1 MSESAHK
8 WICPIS
14 GLTVYRKPEWTN
26 VRFGNN
32 FTISADI
39 IGEHVLLT
47 HNSGSANLEGTRKAF
62 DFTAELIRTQ
72 LPDRP
77 FIHLLDYTHLKRTT
91 LDSRRFFIR
100 EMTRRQNL
108 KGLILYGLSP
118 LMKISVKLG
127 RRLNHPDFQ
136 IRIAK
141 DYRHAM
147 HLALE
152 VLTHAGCRPE
162 TADRDGGRHLECA
175 LTHRGAGLPVVRRP
189 EWVMDM
195 PDFRIAFEI
204 IDGRIIH
211 SVSSGFLRDIHLP
224 GIIAMR
230 DEVVAAIKQ
239 VATPQYIIANM
250 RGLKGYERR
259 ARKHYL
265 DNIAAWH
272 RRSPLQAFIPYGLNR
287 IMATAVNL
295 SKFLLPFRVYVARSL
310 EDALD
315 FIHVNDGKHATAA
328 SASPPVVGEP
338 GPPVVRPVDP
348 VERLLAYIGGID
360 WEIRGLAEGVS
371 DTVDDSLRPV
381 YDAIGLI
388 KSEIDDL
395 IREKARVEQA
405 LTDARNELETR
416 VRERTSELVKTNRA
430 LNREIGER
438 REIEAAL
445 RASEKNY
452 RDLVDSVSSIILR
465 WDFRGRIIFMNSY
478 GLFFFGYRAEEIY
491 GRSVLGTI
499 VPETESTTQRDL
511 KDLMQAIQQDPDQYR
526 TNENE
531 NMKKDG
537 SRVWVY
543 WNNRP
548 IRDSQGQI
556 AEILSVGTDI
566 TERRNM
572 EAKLRLLATTDPL
585 TGAFNRR
592 QFYDKAKSEFQRHRR
607 YGHAFVLL
615 LMDLDHFKHIND
627 NYGHPAGDAALKS
640 FVNTAGMI
648 FRETDLFGRTG
659 GEEFSAL
666 LPETD
671 VDNAVKVADRLREKV
686 DGLLVI
692 AEGNS
697 IHYTVS
703 IGLTAMQPQ
712 DESLR
717 AMVRRADKALY
728 EAKRTGRNRVVAR

>member
-1 MSESAHK
+1 MSQSAHT

-14 GLTVYRKPEWTN
+14 GLTVRSRPEWTD
-26 VRFGNN
+26 VRFGDN

-47 HNSGSANLEGTRKAF
+47 HNSGSANLEGTQKAF

-77 FIHLLDYTHLKRTT
+77 FIHLLDYTHLKSTT

-100 EMTRRQNL
+100 EMTRRQHL
-108 KGLILYGLSP
+108 RGLILYGLTP
-118 LMKISVKLG
+118 LMKISAKLG
-127 RRLNHPDFQ
+127 RRLNHADFQ

-141 DYRHAM
+141 DYSHAM
-147 HLALE
+147 QLALE
-152 VLTHAGCRPE
+152 LLTHAGCRPATE
-162 TADRDGGRHLECA
+162 DLDGNRQLECA
-175 LTHRGAGLPVVRRP
+175 PTHRGAGLPVVRRP
-189 EWVMDM
+189 EWVMDT
-195 PDFRIAFEI
+195 PDFRISFEI

-224 GIIAMR
+224 GIIALR
-230 DEVVAAIKQ
+230 DEVVAAIKR
-239 VATPQYIIANM
+239 VEPPQYIIANM
-250 RGLKGYERR
+250 AGISGYERR

-272 RRSPLQAFIPYGLNR
+272 RRSPLRAFIPYGLNR
-287 IMATAVNL
+287 IMAAAVNL

-310 EDALD
+310 EDALE
-315 FIHVNDGKHATAA
+315 FIHANDGKRAITV
-328 SASPPVVGEP
+328 SASPSVHGEP
-338 GPPVVRPVDP
+338 GTSVQPVDP
-348 VERLLAYIGGID
+348 VERLLAYIGRID
-360 WEIRGLAEGVS
+360 WEISGLAEGVA

-381 YDAIGLI
+381 YDAVGLI

-416 VRERTSELVKTNRA
+416 VRDRTSELVKTNRA

-452 RDLVDSVSSIILR
+452 RDLVDSVNSIILR

-478 GLFFFGYRAEEIY
+478 GLFFFGYRAEEIH
-491 GRSVLGTI
+491 GRSVVGTI

-511 KDLMQAIQQDPDQYR
+511 KDLMQAIQQDPDHFR

-531 NMKKDG
+531 NIKKDG

-548 IRDSQGQI
+548 IRDNQGQI
-556 AEILSVGTDI
+556 VEILSVGTDI

-592 QFYDKAKSEFQRHRR
+592 QFYDKAKTEFQRHRR

-671 VDNAVKVADRLREKV
+671 VDDAFKVAERLREKV
-686 DGLLVI
+686 EGLQVI

-703 IGLTAMQPQ
+703 IGLTALLPD

-717 AMVRRADKALY
+717 EMVRRADKALY
-728 EAKRTGRNRVVAR
+728 EAKRSGRNRVVAI

>member
-1 MSESAHK
+1 M
-8 WICPIS
+8 
-14 GLTVYRKPEWTN
+14 
-26 VRFGNN
+26 RFGDN
-32 FTISADI
+32 FSISADI

-62 DFTAELIRTQ
+62 GFTAELIRTQ
-72 LPDRP
+72 LPNRP
-77 FIHLLDYTHLKRTT
+77 YVHLLDYTHLQSTT

-100 EMTRRQNL
+100 EMIRRQNL

-118 LMKISVKLG
+118 LMRISTKLG
-127 RRLNHPDFQ
+127 RRLNHTDFK

-141 DYRHAM
+141 DYSHAM
-147 HLALE
+147 QLALE
-152 VLTHAGCRPE
+152 LLTHAGCRPQ
-162 TADRDGGRHLECA
+162 TGNPDGDRHLECA
-175 LTHRGAGLPVVRRP
+175 VTHRGIRLPVVRHS
-189 EWVMDM
+189 EWVMDTS
-195 PDFRIAFEI
+195 DFRIAFEI

-224 GIIAMR
+224 GIIALR
-230 DEVVAAIKQ
+230 DEVAAAINK
-239 VATPQYIIANM
+239 VEPPQYIVANM
-250 RGLKGYERR
+250 RGLSGYERR

-272 RRSPLQAFIPYGLNR
+272 RRSPLRAFIPYGLNR
-287 IMATAVNL
+287 IMAAAVNL

-310 EDALD
+310 DDALE
-315 FIHVNDGKHATAA
+315 FIHANDGKRSITT
-328 SASPPVVGEP
+328 SSSPAMNGES
-338 GPPVVRPVDP
+338 GRSIRPVDS
-348 VERLLAYIGGID
+348 VEHLLAYIGGID

-381 YDAIGLI
+381 YDAVGLI

-405 LTDARNELETR
+405 LTDARNQLETR

-438 REIEAAL
+438 REIEEAL

-452 RDLVDSVSSIILR
+452 RDLVDSVNSIILR

-478 GLFFFGYRAEEIY
+478 GLFFFGYRAEEIH
-491 GRSVLGTI
+491 GRSVVGTI

-511 KDLMQAIQQDPDQYR
+511 KDLMQAIQQDPDQFR

-531 NMKKDG
+531 NIKKDG

-548 IRDSQGQI
+548 IRDNQGQI
-556 AEILSVGTDI
+556 VEILSVGTDI

-592 QFYDKAKSEFQRHRR
+592 QFYDKAKTEFQRHRR

-648 FRETDLFGRTG
+648 FRETDIFGRTG

-671 VDNAVKVADRLREKV
+671 MDNAVKVAERLREKV
-686 DGLLVI
+686 EGLQVI

-703 IGLTAMQPQ
+703 IGLTALLRE

-717 AMVRRADKALY
+717 EMVRRADKALY